1 MNRSTCSR
9 GDLVR
14 VMARSTGLLSEAATF
29 LGFSQTS
36 VATVDRSERERQTPV
51 QAAKS
56 SILDQT
62 LPVNSAPTGDWPEIQ
77 TPISMWFP
85 YRFEPRDELKYETI
99 PTGEGL
105 VWRGKTAQSPSWTPI
120 AEWSSLVPRLR
131 AELTEHARSSRIDVG
146 HVVRRLAQ
154 GEWIT
159 QIPTESVRRWGVG
172 LQVILDRSER
182 LIPFY
187 DDQDWF
193 LEKLKRLVPPASIE
207 VGIYNEAWDTI
218 RLVQRQSGTREYRF
232 PSAGTAII
240 VLSDLG
246 ALNQSKVSAAWTKWA
261 ASLADGDHRALAV
274 VPCSPRRVSPQLRTL
289 LQVIPWQKLAV
300 AQSCADPVLRQSL
313 VDRLFQY
320 LAPAKRIEP
329 GLLRAVRRLIA
340 EATDVSL
347 ESDFWQ
353 DSRLASSHST
363 AATPQSDRLPDFQNL
378 DIEERGRALS
388 VIREWRQ
395 TLPAEIWISE
405 IWGLDA
411 ESEQMLSKQDRDDAQ
426 RWQQLL
432 DGGPE
437 FETRA
442 ALRAWLSRT
451 TKALPQP
458 AKARHRHL
466 RAIERRLR
474 GTDDLLGGDPQELTR
489 GERRQVALGQIGNS
503 IICFPA
509 DSPQSAQ
516 PNWQTL
522 GSLATRTS
530 TLAILEGEQTSR
542 YSFWKSGTPPNWAS
556 KWGRDQYGAWAEFT
570 IDSSADQSV
579 PGTPPIV
586 QRMRW
591 IRPGTFLMGSSE
603 KGAYADIGRWED
615 EGPRHEVKLTRGFWM
630 FDTPVTQ
637 ELWQAVMGDNPSDFK
652 GDRLPVEQV
661 SWDDAQRFLER
672 FNTRFG
678 EAMFVLPTE
687 AQWEHACRAGTQT
700 AYAFGNDPK
709 MLEEYAWYSENS
721 SRQTHPVATRKC
733 NQWGLFDMHGN
744 VLEWCQDLWSKDYK
758 TVANVDPSGP
768 EKGHSRV
775 LRGGCW
781 HNTAQD
787 ARSAYRFNREP
798 GYRNSYVGFRCAQ
811 IQVAAEPTEE
821 DGEAA
826 EPQACPTKGG
836 AAFELPVSSVE
847 IFSPKPIPSSPI
859 LIVRSD
865 METLELHKFAKP
877 EWASAIGRDRFG
889 LWAEFTVNNE
899 VPTQQKPQ
907 VATSRSK
914 RKKGKADPA
923 IVTTPLSVVQRM
935 RWIPPGRFLMGS
947 SKSDH
952 LALERE
958 TPQHEVILSH
968 GYWMFDTLVTQE
980 LWLAVMHTNPSYFS
994 EGSNARRPVE
1004 CVSWDD
1010 CQSFIA
1016 TINRSQ
1022 VGKSGLN
1029 LTLPTEAEWEY
1040 ACRAGTTARYSFGD
1054 EISPQLANYRHEETK
1069 ANKTSDV
1076 ATFPANHWGLFD
1088 MHGNVWEWCFDWY
1101 DGKYYAASAPVDPVG
1116 PPKGHSRVLRGGSW
1130 NGTARPA
1137 RSAFRLS
1144 NVPGDRSNYVGF
1156 RCAQVHSSTGAAR
1169 EQVAGA
1175 NERRDEQGRDAT
1187 PPDRSE

>member
-14 VMARSTGLLSEAATF
+14 VMARSTELLSEAATF
-29 LGFSQTS
+29 LGYVQTS
-36 VATVDRSERERQTPV
+36 VATVDQSEKERKTPV
-51 QAAKS
+51 QTAES
-56 SILDQT
+56 SILDQK
-62 LPVNSAPTGDWPEIQ
+62 LPVNSAPTGDWPEAQ
-77 TPISMWFP
+77 TPIGMWFP
-85 YRFEPRDELKYETI
+85 YRFEPREERKHELI

-207 VGIYNEAWDTI
+207 VGIYNEAWDAI
-218 RLVQRQSGTREYRF
+218 RLVQRQSRTREYRF
-232 PSAGTAII
+232 PSAGTSII

-246 ALNQSKVSAAWTKWA
+246 ALSQSKVSATWTKWA

-274 VPCSPRRVSPQLRTL
+274 VPCSPRRVSPHLRSL

-363 AATPQSDRLPDFQNL
+363 AATPQTDRSPDFQNL
-378 DIEERGRALS
+378 DIEDRRRALS

-405 IWGLDA
+405 IWALDA
-411 ESEQMLSKQDRDDAQ
+411 ESEQTLSKQDRDDAQ

-432 DGGPE
+432 E
-437 FETRA
+437 SELEVETRV

-451 TKALPQP
+451 TKAIPQR
-458 AKARHRHL
+458 AMARHRHL
-466 RAIERRLR
+466 RAIYRRLH
-474 GTDDLLGGDPQELTR
+474 GTENLLGGDPQELPR
-489 GERRQVALGQIGNS
+489 GERRVVALGQIGNS
-503 IICFPA
+503 IACFPSG
-509 DSPQSAQ
+509 SPQCRK
-516 PNWQTL
+516 PNWHQL
-522 GSLATRTS
+522 GLIETRASMLAV
-530 TLAILEGEQTSR
+530 LQAEQVKQA
-542 YSFWKSGTPPNWAS
+542 SFWRSGSPPSWAS
-556 KWGRDQYGAWAEFT
+556 DWGRDECGAWAEF
-570 IDSSADQSV
+570 IINSSAEDSV
-579 PGTPPIV
+579 PSTSIIK

-591 IRPGTFLMGSSE
+591 IRPGTFQMGSPE
-603 KGAYADIGRWED
+603 TEEGRYLD
-615 EGPRHEVKLTRGFWM
+615 EGPQHEVTLTRGFWM

-637 ELWQAVMGDNPSDFK
+637 ELWRAVMGDNPSKFK
-652 GDRLPVEQV
+652 GDRLPAETV
-661 SWDDAQRFLER
+661 SWDDAQRFLKNFNAR
-672 FNTRFG
+672 FS
-678 EAMFVLPTE
+678 EAIFALPTE
-687 AQWEHACRAGTQT
+687 AQWEYACRAGSQT
-700 AYAFGNDPK
+700 AYFFGNDPK
-709 MLEEYAWYSENS
+709 RLGDFAWYGLNS
-721 SRQTHPVATRKC
+721 STSTHPVATKPC
-733 NQWGLFDMHGN
+733 NRNGLFDMHGN
-744 VLEWCQDLWSKDYK
+744 VWEWCQDFWSENYK
-758 TVANVDPSGP
+758 AAANVDPTGP
-768 EKGHSRV
+768 EKGIYRV
-775 LRGGCW
+775 LRGGSW
-781 HNTAQD
+781 NSTARL
-787 ARSAYRFNREP
+787 ARSASRNHYEP
-798 GYRNSYVGFRCAQ
+798 GSRNYYVGFRCAQ
-811 IQVAAEPTEE
+811 VLAAAEPTEE

-847 IFSPKPIPSSPI
+847 IFSPKPIPAGPI

-889 LWAEFTVNNE
+889 LWAEFTINAE
-899 VPTQQKPQ
+899 VSVQQQPKSG
-907 VATSRSK
+907 TSSSK
-914 RKKGKADPA
+914 RKKAKVEP
-923 IVTTPLSVVQRM
+923 TPVPTQLSVVQRM
-935 RWIPPGRFLMGS
+935 RWIPPGRFWMGS
-947 SKSDH
+947 SESDE
-952 LALERE
+952 LASADEK
-958 TPQHEVILSH
+958 PQHEVILSH
-968 GYWMFDTLVTQE
+968 GYWLFDTPVTQE
-980 LWLAVMHTNPSYFS
+980 LWLAVMKENPSHFS
-994 EGSNARRPVE
+994 NQQNRRRPVE
-1004 CVSWDD
+1004 SVSWDD
-1010 CQSFIA
+1010 CLLFIK
-1016 TINRSQ
+1016 TINESK
-1022 VGKSGLN
+1022 VGIDGLK

-1040 ACRAGTTARYSFGD
+1040 ACRAGTTTRYSFGD
-1054 EISPQLANYRHEETK
+1054 EISPQLANYWTEATKTHE
-1069 ANKTSDV
+1069 TSEV
-1076 ATFPANHWGLFD
+1076 EKFPSNPWGLFD
-1088 MHGNVWEWCFDWY
+1088 MHGNVYEWCFDWY
-1101 DGKYYAASAPVDPVG
+1101 DEKYYAASALKDPVG
-1116 PPKGHSRVLRGGSW
+1116 PKGGHSRVLRGGSW
-1130 NGTARPA
+1130 NLPAQTA
-1137 RSAFRLS
+1137 RSAYR
-1144 NVPGDRSNYVGF
+1144 NGYEPGNRSYNVGF

-1169 EQVAGA
+1169 EQTAGA
-1175 NERRDEQGRDAT
+1175 NERRDEQGADAT